1 MIDPPSRARPRAQS
15 QEQSQA
21 GSRPQAEAGAAPAP
35 RPSSEFVQALRGLR
49 VWDPQVSALPL
60 FDPATAPAEPVPL
73 FATWFG
79 EVVAAGEVEPHTMSL
94 ATADAEGRPD
104 VRTVMLHDVDARGW
118 HFASH
123 AGSRKGRQLAH
134 RPYASLGFYWPL
146 LGRQVRVRGR
156 VTVEPAEVAHAD
168 LHARSTGA
176 LAAALVGHQSEVL
189 PSYEELERASE
200 AAWARAERDPD
211 VPVPSWTA
219 YVVEPDEVEF
229 FQGDARRRH
238 VRLNYRREGEGWA
251 TELLWP

>member
-1 MIDPPSRARPRAQS
+1 MIEPPSPPQS
-15 QEQSQA
+15 P
-21 GSRPQAEAGAAPAP
+21 SRDQDGDQDQ
-35 RPSSEFVQALRGLR
+35 SSEFTQALRGLR

-60 FDPATAPAEPVPL
+60 FDVDAAPAEPLPL
-73 FATWFG
+73 FTAWFG

-104 VRTVMLHDVDARGW
+104 VRTVMLHDVDERGW

-123 AGSRKGRQLAH
+123 AGSRKGRQLAA
-134 RPYASLGFYWPL
+134 RPYAALGFYWPL

-176 LAAALVGHQSEVL
+176 LAAALVGHQSDVL
-189 PSYEELERASE
+189 SSYEELERASE
-200 AAWARAERDPD
+200 AAWTRAEREPD
-211 VPVPSWTA
+211 VAVPSWTA

-238 VRLNYRREGEGWA
+238 VRLDYRRGVDGWSR
-251 TELLWP
+251 ELLWP

>member
-1 MIDPPSRARPRAQS
+1 MTEPPAPSGPASP
-15 QEQSQA
+15 
-21 GSRPQAEAGAAPAP
+21 APAP
-35 RPSSEFVQALRGLR
+35 PSDLVQALRGLR
-49 VWDPQVSALPL
+49 VWDPRVSALPL
-60 FDPATAPAEPVPL
+60 FDPAAAPAEPVAL
-73 FATWFG
+73 FAAWFG
-79 EVVAAGEVEPHTMSL
+79 EVVGAGEVEPHTMSL

-104 VRTVMLHDVDARGW
+104 VRTVMLHDVDAHGW

-123 AGSRKGRQLAH
+123 AGSRKGRHLAA

-146 LGRQVRVRGR
+146 LGRQVRVRGG
-156 VTVEPAEVAHAD
+156 VTVQPAEVAHAD

-189 PSYEELERASE
+189 PAYEELERASQ
-200 AAWARAERDPD
+200 AAWERAEREPD
-211 VPVPSWTA
+211 VAVPSWTA

-238 VRLNYRREGEGWA
+238 VRLNYRREGDGWV

>member
-1 MIDPPSRARPRAQS
+1 MTEPPAPSGPASP
-15 QEQSQA
+15 
-21 GSRPQAEAGAAPAP
+21 APAP
-35 RPSSEFVQALRGLR
+35 PSDLVQALRGLR

-60 FDPATAPAEPVPL
+60 FDPAAAPAEPVAL
-73 FATWFG
+73 FAAWFG
-79 EVVAAGEVEPHTMSL
+79 EVVGAGEVEPHTMSL

-104 VRTVMLHDVDARGW
+104 VRTVMLHDVDAHGW

-123 AGSRKGRQLAH
+123 AGSRKGRHLAA

-146 LGRQVRVRGR
+146 LGRQVRVRGG
-156 VTVEPAEVAHAD
+156 VTVQPAEVAHAD

-189 PSYEELERASE
+189 PAYEELERASQ
-200 AAWARAERDPD
+200 AAWERAEREPD
-211 VPVPSWTA
+211 VAVPSWTA

-238 VRLNYRREGEGWA
+238 VRLNYRREGDGWV

>member
-1 MIDPPSRARPRAQS
+1 MIEPPSRPQSPSRDQPQPQAQS
-15 QEQSQA
+15 QAQTQ
-21 GSRPQAEAGAAPAP
+21 
-35 RPSSEFVQALRGLR
+35 SSEFVQALRGLR
-49 VWDPQVSALPL
+49 VWDQQVSALPL
-60 FDPATAPAEPVPL
+60 FDLDAVPAEPLPL
-73 FATWFG
+73 FTAWFA

-94 ATADAEGRPD
+94 ATADEEGRPD

-123 AGSRKGRQLAH
+123 AGSRKGRQLAA
-134 RPYASLGFYWPL
+134 RPYAALGFYWPL

-156 VTVEPAEVAHAD
+156 VAVAPPEAAHAD

-189 PSYEELERASE
+189 SSYEELERASE
-200 AAWARAERDPD
+200 AAWTRAEREPD
-211 VPVPSWTA
+211 VAVPSWTA

-238 VRLNYRREGEGWA
+238 VRLDYRRVGGSCEGGSWA

>member
-1 MIDPPSRARPRAQS
+1 MTEPPAPSGPASP
-15 QEQSQA
+15 
-21 GSRPQAEAGAAPAP
+21 APAP
-35 RPSSEFVQALRGLR
+35 PSDLVQALRGLR
-49 VWDPQVSALPL
+49 VWDPKVSALPL
-60 FDPATAPAEPVPL
+60 FDPAAAPAEPVAL
-73 FATWFG
+73 FAAWFG
-79 EVVAAGEVEPHTMSL
+79 EVVGAGEVEPHTMSL

-104 VRTVMLHDVDARGW
+104 VRTVMLHDVDAHGW

-123 AGSRKGRQLAH
+123 AGSRKGRHLAA

-146 LGRQVRVRGR
+146 LGRQVRVRGG
-156 VTVEPAEVAHAD
+156 VTVQPAEVAHAD

-189 PSYEELERASE
+189 PAYEELERASQ
-200 AAWARAERDPD
+200 AAWERAEREPD
-211 VPVPSWTA
+211 VAVPSWTA

-238 VRLNYRREGEGWA
+238 VRLNYRREGDGWV